1 MISTKKQF
9 LDELLSTGKKNA
21 KSTNKLSTI
30 KTQTNFSNLLT
41 AAISELLNGDCQS
54 LQSNSYDELSIKSL
68 DNLDPSQIWAMIENI
83 SKDHQNEFKKINE
96 NSIKPIVKEL
106 KEANM
111 TLEYLNKKTS
121 REENKQNE
129 CDIDEEDQDYEEN
142 SNNLEDEDNECE
154 NLDEEG
160 EIEENEQENFF
171 NFDDLNKF
179 ADEGLDEEELGQHK
193 NDDDFIEEEDVE
205 ENLDPKKSEEEKE
218 YKYNDFFDAPEV
230 KGKSLRKVGKLNG
243 GENEN
248 GDVPDDYI
256 EDDIFDIENKML
268 KNKKEEIEKKY
279 EFINL
284 DKELSIEEIEQK
296 MMSEK
301 VWAMKG
307 EVTSRERPKGS
318 LVENFLD
325 FETTVKPPPIPTP
338 EYTDRIE
345 SIILLRIKDELF
357 DDPIRRTVTANRKN
371 EIELDF
377 NKDKKGLAE
386 IYEEEYE
393 KNVLKLTSD
402 TEISTAKKE
411 IDELCAKVY
420 TIFDKLTNNNF
431 ISGNRHQE
439 MKILTNVP
447 SIQLEEISNYVTDNK
462 SMSKSVNEV
471 FNKKDAETRTRDELS
486 RGEKKTAHKNWK
498 RNVRN
503 KLHEKIRNQKL
514 NHLSKLTNTKFEAK
528 LTMKQE
534 KDKKIKQASG
544 NGKNSELKSS
554 KFFSNLQKIATDD
567 ITKKKKRE
575 SGETDFGVM
584 NTKPAKNYKL

>member
-1 MISTKKQF
+1 MINTKKQF
-9 LDELLSTGKKNA
+9 LEELLNPGKKSA
-21 KSTNKLSTI
+21 KSANKLSTV
-30 KTQTNFSNLLT
+30 KTQTNFSNLLA
-41 AAISELLNGDCQS
+41 AAISELLNGDS
-54 LQSNSYDELSIKSL
+54 QSNSSEELPFKSL
-68 DNLDPSQIWAMIENI
+68 DNLDPTQIWAMIENI
-83 SKDHQNEFKKINE
+83 SKDHQNEVKKINE
-96 NSIKPIVKEL
+96 NTIKPVVKEL
-106 KEANM
+106 KDANL
-111 TLEYLNKKTS
+111 TLEYLNKKTG
-121 REENKQNE
+121 REENKQQ
-129 CDIDEEDQDYEEN
+129 EEDIEAEGDE
-142 SNNLEDEDNECE
+142 NLEDENEEIDGE
-154 NLDEEG
+154 NFDEEG
-160 EIEENEQENFF
+160 DADMDENEQENFF

-179 ADEGLDEEELGQHK
+179 ADEGLDEDATAAK
-193 NDDDFIEEEDVE
+193 NDDDIIDEEDDE
-205 ENLDPKKSEEEKE
+205 ANLDPKKAEEEKE
-218 YKYNDFFDAPEV
+218 YKYNDFFDAPDG
-230 KGKSLRKVGKLNG
+230 KGKSLRKVGKLYG
-243 GENEN
+243 GDNEN
-248 GDVPDDYI
+248 ADIPDDDYI

-279 EFINL
+279 EFINP
-284 DKELSIEEIEQK
+284 DQELSIEEIEKK

-301 VWAMKG
+301 AWAMKG

-357 DDPIRRTVTANRKN
+357 DDPIRKTVTASRKN

-402 TEISTAKKE
+402 TEISAAKKE

-439 MKILTNVP
+439 MKVLTNVP

-462 SMSKSVNEV
+462 SMAKSANEV

-486 RGEKKTAHKNWK
+486 RDEKKTAHKNWK

-503 KLHEKIRNQKL
+503 KLREKVRNQKL
-514 NHLSKLTNTKFEAK
+514 NHLSKFTNTKFEAK

-534 KDKKIKQASG
+534 KDKKMKQAAG

-554 KFFSNLQKIATDD
+554 KFFSNLQKIASDD

-584 NTKPAKNYKL
+584 SSKPAKNYKL